1 MQPVTN
7 LIVGVELND
16 ADEHVLTCALDVAKL
31 LGASVHVL
39 HARGDEMPADAASVV
54 TPAAEALKHKL
65 AEHAAMVDAKLKA
78 FSSKHRNVHV
88 DTMRGRPFE
97 ALIEAANSKKGAL
110 IVVGAGRMQ
119 GTFFERMM
127 GSTSSELLANATCPV
142 LIVPRHAA
150 PVALTGRSLVV
161 AVDGSDAAAR
171 AVSLALNIGARFDD
185 RVIPVHASYAP
196 DARLSIHN
204 WFQEQTRPEVRGLES
219 KLVFVE
225 EEPTKAL
232 LGQAESNNA
241 AMIVM
246 GSHAKGA
253 LARIV
258 VGSVAARTVQESN
271 VPVLLVR

>member
-1 MQPVTN
+1 MQPITN
-7 LIVGVELND
+7 LIVGVELNES
-16 ADEHVLTCALDVAKL
+16 DEHVLACALDFAKL

-39 HARGDEMPADAASVV
+39 HARGDAVPAEAAALH

-65 AEHAAMVDAKLKA
+65 AEHAARIDAKLAA
-78 FSSKHRNVHV
+78 FAAAHRNVHV
-88 DTMRGRPFE
+88 ETMHGRPFE
-97 ALIEAANSKKGAL
+97 ALIAAADQRKGSL
-110 IVVGAGRMQ
+110 IIVGAGRMQ
-119 GTFFERMM
+119 GGFFERLM
-127 GSTSSELLANATCPV
+127 GSTSSELLSAATCPV

-150 PVALTGRSLVV
+150 PVALTGRSLIV

-196 DARLSIHN
+196 DARESIHN
-204 WFQEQTRPEVRGLES
+204 WFAGQTRPEVRGLES

-225 EEPTKAL
+225 EHPTKAL
-232 LGQAESNNA
+232 LDQVEANHA

-258 VGSVAARTVQESN
+258 VGSVASQTIQESN

>member
-16 ADEHVLTCALDVAKL
+16 ADEHVLTCALDFAKL

-39 HARGDEMPADAASVV
+39 HARAEDVPGDAAGVA

-65 AEHAAMVDAKLKA
+65 AEHAARVDAKLSA
-78 FSSKHRNVHV
+78 FSAKHRNVHIG
-88 DTMRGRPFE
+88 TIRGRPYE
-97 ALIEAANSKKGAL
+97 ALIEAANGKQNAL

-119 GTFFERMM
+119 GSFFERML
-127 GSTSSELLANATCPV
+127 GSTSSELLASAHCPV

-150 PVALTGRSLVV
+150 PMPLTGRSLIV

-171 AVSLALNIGARFDD
+171 AVSLALNIGARLDD
-185 RVIPVHASYAP
+185 RVIPVHASFAP
-196 DARLSIHN
+196 DAQLSIHN
-204 WFQEQTRPEVRGLES
+204 WFQEQPRAEVRALES

-232 LGQAESNNA
+232 LGKAEENNS